1 MFNNAEPMQQGIV
14 KTSRL
19 RAIFR
24 PKHTTVDA
32 DKPALKERASHWVDA
47 HPWSVLG
54 VVLGAAGVLGY
65 SLGVRS

>member
-1 MFNNAEPMQQGIV
+1 MLNNEVPMQQGVV

-24 PKHTTVDA
+24 PKHAPVDPNN
-32 DKPALKERASHWVDA
+32 PALKDRASDWVDA
-47 HPWSVLG
+47 HPWG
-54 VVLGAAGVLGY
+54 VIAAVIGAAGFLGY

>member
-1 MFNNAEPMQQGIV
+1 MLNSEEPMQQGTV

-24 PKHTTVDA
+24 PKHTTLDPN
-32 DKPALKERASHWVDA
+32 KPALKERASHWVDA
-47 HPWSVLG
+47 HPWG
-54 VVLGAAGVLGY
+54 VIGAVLGAAGVLGY

>member
-1 MFNNAEPMQQGIV
+1 MIHNEEPMQQGIV

-24 PKHTTVDA
+24 PKHKAYDPG
-32 DKPALKERASHWVDA
+32 KPALKERASDWVDA
-47 HPWSVLG
+47 HPWG
-54 VVLGAAGVLGY
+54 VIGAVLGAAGVLGY

>member
-1 MFNNAEPMQQGIV
+1 MIQNEEPMQQAIV

-24 PKHTTVDA
+24 PKHRAYDPSKT
-32 DKPALKERASHWVDA
+32 ALKEKASLWVDA
-47 HPWSVLG
+47 HPWG
-54 VVLGAAGVLGY
+54 VIGAVLGAAGVLGY

>member
-1 MFNNAEPMQQGIV
+1 MSNYEEPLQQSTV

-24 PKHTTVDA
+24 PKHASIDPN
-32 DKPALKERASHWVDA
+32 KPSLKAQTGHWVNA

-54 VVLGAAGVLGY
+54 VCLGAAGILGY
-65 SLGVRS
+65 NLGVRS

>member
-1 MFNNAEPMQQGIV
+1 MIHNEEPMQQGVV

-24 PKHTTVDA
+24 PKHKANDPS
-32 DKPALKERASHWVDA
+32 KPALKDQASQWVDA
-47 HPWSVLG
+47 HPWG
-54 VVLGAAGVLGY
+54 VIGAVFGVAGILGY